1 MYFIKRGVG
10 SEAALR
16 SGTFTGV
23 VYGDRAFAEENIAI
37 TNVLFTP
44 SARTYWHSHSGGQLL
59 TVDRVAGSSPT
70 AAAKRASLRAPTLCS
85 PRPAKNIGTGR
96 RRVRFLLHTS
106 VAMGTTTWLE
116 EVSDADYQLGLD
128 QGHPP
133 NGLNPPRTTS
143 LARRGAGYVAEAT
156 ADRAESSDNGL
167 PNERSDRQRTTR
179 TESRR

>member
-10 SEAALR
+10 SEAVLR

-59 TVDRVAGSSPT
+59 TVDRSGGARRRPQRQRIIEGSDVVFASAGQQHWHG
-70 AAAKRASLRAPTLCS
+70 AAPTS
-85 PRPAKNIGTGR
+85 
-96 RRVRFLLHTS
+96 FLLHTS

-128 QGHPP
+128 QATR
-133 NGLNPPRTTS
+133 RT
-143 LARRGAGYVAEAT
+143 
-156 ADRAESSDNGL
+156 D
-167 PNERSDRQRTTR
+167 
-179 TESRR
+179 

>member
-59 TVDRVAGSSPT
+59 TVDRGRGLVADRGGEARIIEGSDVVF
-70 AAAKRASLRAPTLCS
+70 ASAGQQHWHGAAPTS
-85 PRPAKNIGTGR
+85 
-96 RRVRFLLHTS
+96 FLLHTS

-128 QGHPP
+128 QATR
-133 NGLNPPRTTS
+133 RT
-143 LARRGAGYVAEAT
+143 
-156 ADRAESSDNGL
+156 D
-167 PNERSDRQRTTR
+167 
-179 TESRR
+179 